1 MDGHDVQQG
10 AAKNLKEQ
18 KYNIM
23 RLFNPQKPKVIAASN
38 WMCLDLRLMEVR
50 EKLWGE
56 DRRAGRVGA
65 SHRLGMEV

>member
-1 MDGHDVQQG
+1 
-10 AAKNLKEQ
+10 
-18 KYNIM
+18 M
-23 RLFNPQKPKVIAASN
+23 RLFDPQKPKVIAASN

-65 SHRLGMEV
+65 SHRLLWGETSHPEPAALS

>member
-1 MDGHDVQQG
+1 
-10 AAKNLKEQ
+10 
-18 KYNIM
+18 M

-65 SHRLGMEV
+65 SHRLGMEMWRW